1 MKLNTKDVIGL
12 TLAVSTVLFF
22 TGLAVVP
29 FVNKLT
35 VDAWQQNI
43 LYAIGRVPVVFTV
56 VYVYLNLGKSD
67 ERSNERTVRV

>member
-1 MKLNTKDVIGL
+1 MKLEIGEVIGL
-12 TLAVSTVLFF
+12 TLAISAVLFF

-43 LYAIGRVPVVFTV
+43 MYAIGRVPVVFAAI
-56 VYVYLNLGKSD
+56 YIYLNLGKP
-67 ERSNERTVRV
+67 

>member
-1 MKLNTKDVIGL
+1 MKVNTKDVIGL
-12 TLAVSTVLFF
+12 TLAVSAVLFF

-43 LYAIGRVPVVFTV
+43 LYATGRVPVVFTV

-67 ERSNERTVRV
+67 E